1 MAISKTEFK
10 NAFRE
15 VGSMEYEEIPA
26 DENSIDYCFSERFE
40 KKMEKLIQSQKK
52 AHWHYVNTAGKR
64 VAVAALIC
72 LMLFTTACGIK
83 PVREAVAGFLQE
95 TYERFIRYFGDGD
108 VEGMSNKN
116 SISYEYRITMLPET
130 FTEIEKIDCEIL
142 ITTVYENEE
151 GEIIEFSQGI
161 VDEDNYYLDN
171 ERGSV
176 YTINISGVETVIYD
190 SVTMKHAM
198 WLKDGYYF
206 HIAYYGTTE
215 IEEISSMIESIK

>member
-15 VGSMEYEEIPA
+15 VMVREYEEIPEE
-26 DENSIDYCFSERFE
+26 ENSIAYCFSERFE
-40 KKMEKLIQSQKK
+40 KRMEKLIRSQKK
-52 AHWHYVNTAGKR
+52 SYWCYVNTAGKR

-95 TYERFIRYFGDGD
+95 TYEKFIRYFGDGD

-142 ITTVYENEE
+142 ITTVYENEA
-151 GEIIEFSQGI
+151 GDIIEFSQGI
-161 VDEDNYYLDN
+161 VDEDSYYLDN
-171 ERGSV
+171 ERGNV
-176 YTINISGVETVIYD
+176 YTVSASDTEVMIYD
-190 SVTMKHAM
+190 GVGVKHAM
-198 WLKDGYYF
+198 WMKDGYYF
-206 HIAYYGTTE
+206 HITYYGSVDV
-215 IEEISSMIESIK
+215 EEISRMVESIE

>member
-15 VGSMEYEEIPA
+15 VVSMEYEEIPA

-40 KKMEKLIQSQKK
+40 KRMEKLIQSQKK
-52 AHWHYVNTAGKR
+52 AQWHYVNTAGKR

-83 PVREAVAGFLQE
+83 PVREAIAGFLQE
-95 TYERFIRYFGDGD
+95 TYEKFIRYFGDGD
-108 VEGMSNKN
+108 AEGISNN

-142 ITTVYENEE
+142 VTTVYENEA
-151 GEIIEFSQGI
+151 GEIIEFSQGM

-171 ERGSV
+171 QRGKV
-176 YTINISGVETVIYD
+176 YTITISGVETVIYD
-190 SVTMKHAM
+190 SATMKHAM

-215 IEEISSMIESIK
+215 IEEISSMIESIE